1 MTKGQLTVEVK
12 MQEYS
17 VEKFCKLDFCTLQTK
32 RGKRSKQAARRMSNH
47 IKVKTTNVP
56 HTVHNQMKSNEV
68 E

>member
-1 MTKGQLTVEVK
+1 

-17 VEKFCKLDFCTLQTK
+17 VEKFCKLDFCTLQTR
-32 RGKRSKQAARRMSNH
+32 RGKRSKQAAMSNH
-47 IKVKTTNVP
+47 IKVIKKPIVP